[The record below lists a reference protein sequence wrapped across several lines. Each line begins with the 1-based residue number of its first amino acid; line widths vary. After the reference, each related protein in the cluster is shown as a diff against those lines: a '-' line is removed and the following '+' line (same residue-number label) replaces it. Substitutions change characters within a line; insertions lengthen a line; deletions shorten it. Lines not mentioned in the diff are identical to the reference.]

1 VPAEFD
7 RVVTRAM
14 AKNPDERIQ
23 SMKDLAL
30 ELRDIASTFDSLRVQ
45 TRARRRA
52 KSTRSVVA
60 LIVIPAIIAA
70 AAGYLLHRPK
80 PITQP
85 LRFAIAPPE
94 NATFTSTSNSA
105 SALQFALSPKGNV
118 IAFVAARDGGPPMVF
133 LRDFASV
140 DGHPIAG
147 TEGAYFPFWS
157 PETDAIGFFADGKL
171 KRISIAG
178 GPPVVLADALD
189 PRGGSWSRDGT
200 IVFSAGT
207 VGPLLRVPATGGE
220 VTPALK
226 LDRPRH
232 ERSQRWPF
240 FLPDGKRFIYLS
252 LNGDAVPR
260 AIYQGE
266 LGSDSVRQVI
276 KADGSAQFVAPDEL
290 FFVRKGSLYS
300 QRLDP
305 DTLAA
310 KAQALLV
317 ERDIGFAPS
326 IQYASFSAASDGVLA
341 YAPWVNPNRR
351 LMWIDRHG
359 KELAAASEPA
369 DWGASFISLRG
380 DHAILNRTEPD
391 TGNLDLWD
399 IDLTRGV
406 GSKITTDENDDN
418 HGLLSPDGG
427 ALVYTS
433 NRAGAFD
440 VYMRKGKS
448 DSKLVTS
455 EGGVALT
462 DWTLDGRFVIYHDR
476 GRSTQADIWM
486 LPVTEGGP
494 PRAFQKTRFYEG
506 YATVSPDGHW
516 IAYQSDESGRIEVYV
531 QPFPAGGKTV
541 RVSVDGGFE
550 PKWSADGREIV
561 FLTHNSEFVSA
572 RVKPSGEDF
581 RCDLPATLFRIPGVV
596 PAAPAFFPWYA
607 LAPDGRFLMVITPTD
622 HPTAAITVAMN
633 SRN

>member
-1 VPAEFD
+1 
-7 RVVTRAM
+7 
-14 AKNPDERIQ
+14 
-23 SMKDLAL
+23 
-30 ELRDIASTFDSLRVQ
+30 
-45 TRARRRA
+45 
-52 KSTRSVVA
+52 
-60 LIVIPAIIAA
+60 
-70 AAGYLLHRPK
+70 
-80 PITQP
+80 
-85 LRFAIAPPE
+85 
-94 NATFTSTSNSA
+94 
-105 SALQFALSPKGNV
+105 
-118 IAFVAARDGGPPMVF
+118 
-133 LRDFASV
+133 
-140 DGHPIAG
+140 
-147 TEGAYFPFWS
+147 
-157 PETDAIGFFADGKL
+157 
-171 KRISIAG
+171 
-178 GPPVVLADALD
+178 
-189 PRGGSWSRDGT
+189 
-200 IVFSAGT
+200 
-207 VGPLLRVPATGGE
+207 
-220 VTPALK
+220 
-226 LDRPRH
+226 
-232 ERSQRWPF
+232 
-240 FLPDGKRFIYLS
+240 
-252 LNGDAVPR
+252 
-260 AIYQGE
+260 
-266 LGSDSVRQVI
+266 
-276 KADGSAQFVAPDEL
+276 
-290 FFVRKGSLYS
+290 
-300 QRLDP
+300 
-305 DTLAA
+305 
-310 KAQALLV
+310 
-317 ERDIGFAPS
+317 
-326 IQYASFSAASDGVLA
+326 
-341 YAPWVNPNRR
+341 
-351 LMWIDRHG
+351 MWFDRHG